1 MSKAIVL
8 INVELGTEGYLLQKL
23 KKTDHVKE
31 TYFVF
36 GVYDLVVILEG
47 GSQDVVKK
55 TINTEIMELP
65 EVRSS
70 LTMIVAE

>member
-8 INVELGTEGYLLQKL
+8 INAELGTEGYLLQKL
-23 KKTDHVKE
+23 KKIDYVKE

-47 GSQDVVKK
+47 ESQDVVKK
-55 TINTEIMELP
+55 TVNTEIMELP